1 MDKYIENF
9 KERQS
14 EHKYKHIVKINV
26 AVSSEWIDSHI
37 NLLPDMISGF
47 NGKKHPLFIN
57 AKVVLLAN
65 HQIILLPHVVSD
77 EQMYAEFLSLLFVI
91 ANEQYSVDIIIHIQS
106 WRFFMTVAVGC
117 EFFQMLKHQT
127 EFEEYA
133 KGVTKENINIV
144 SSEFGCISYPPK
156 DQINKAGRHMK
167 LYLYMTSYICEDQ
180 YKLQCQKELNE
191 LSKTYEEESFE
202 KTLQDLCDENENDFT
217 NYNKT
222 TNKNSNR
229 KNKKKHK
236 NFA

>member
-1 MDKYIENF
+1 
-9 KERQS
+9 
-14 EHKYKHIVKINV
+14 
-26 AVSSEWIDSHI
+26 
-37 NLLPDMISGF
+37 
-47 NGKKHPLFIN
+47 
-57 AKVVLLAN
+57 
-65 HQIILLPHVVSD
+65 
-77 EQMYAEFLSLLFVI
+77 
-91 ANEQYSVDIIIHIQS
+91 
-106 WRFFMTVAVGC
+106 
-117 EFFQMLKHQT
+117 
-127 EFEEYA
+127 
-133 KGVTKENINIV
+133 
-144 SSEFGCISYPPK
+144 
-156 DQINKAGRHMK
+156 MK